1 MTLTNWTK
9 LGTAPN
15 PAVTVTYNNVTLRRG
30 TDYTIEYVDESGK
43 ALTNAAKGMTGVV
56 RITATADSVYEG
68 ITSKDFWICY
78 DIADTLASD
87 VKAEYLYTG
96 KDIEPAP
103 TIKTTSGK
111 TLKAGVDYT
120 VSYNQDT
127 VNAGDKTITIYGM
140 GEYAGETTCTYKI
153 TPKPLTASDI
163 TYTATS
169 PVYTGS
175 DVKPEVTVK
184 NGDVTLSEGIDYEIE
199 EVTDAAADEYIKAGE
214 GKRLKIVAKSGS
226 NYTGTKEITY
236 TIAPRPIADAAG
248 KAASDI
254 EVQGL
259 DGLEELYTGSPITVS
274 GIKVL
279 RNAAELTEI
288 TDYVITYGNNTN
300 AGTAN
305 VYITGKGNYTGMIQ
319 ESFDIK
325 YDFSKVTGKTMLDGQ
340 E

>member
-1 MTLTNWTK
+1 M
-9 LGTAPN
+9 
-15 PAVTVTYNNVTLRRG
+15 
-30 TDYTIEYVDESGK
+30 
-43 ALTNAAKGMTGVV
+43 
-56 RITATADSVYEG
+56 
-68 ITSKDFWICY
+68 
-78 DIADTLASD
+78 ASD

-140 GEYAGETTCTYKI
+140 GEYAGETTCAYKV

-175 DVKPEVTVK
+175 TVKPEVTVK

-199 EVTDAAADEYIKAGE
+199 EVTNAAADEYIKAGE
-214 GKRLKIVAKSGS
+214 GKRLKDRSKIQGS
-226 NYTGTKEITY
+226 NYTGTKDHLYNCT
-236 TIAPRPIADAAG
+236 
-248 KAASDI
+248 ASDSRCGRKGSI
-254 EVQGL
+254 RYRVQGL

-340 E
+340 EETEFEYDGGQQIRPTMKLTYDDRQTRSPMNFQAVIM

>member
-1 MTLTNWTK
+1 
-9 LGTAPN
+9 
-15 PAVTVTYNNVTLRRG
+15 
-30 TDYTIEYVDESGK
+30 
-43 ALTNAAKGMTGVV
+43 
-56 RITATADSVYEG
+56 
-68 ITSKDFWICY
+68 
-78 DIADTLASD
+78 
-87 VKAEYLYTG
+87 
-96 KDIEPAP
+96 
-103 TIKTTSGK
+103 
-111 TLKAGVDYT
+111 
-120 VSYNQDT
+120 
-127 VNAGDKTITIYGM
+127 M
-140 GEYAGETTCTYKI
+140 GHYAGETTCAYKV

-175 DVKPEVTVK
+175 TVKPEVTVK

-300 AGTAN
+300 AGT
-305 VYITGKGNYTGMIQ
+305 
-319 ESFDIK
+319 
-325 YDFSKVTGKTMLDGQ
+325 
-340 E
+340 

>member
-1 MTLTNWTK
+1 
-9 LGTAPN
+9 
-15 PAVTVTYNNVTLRRG
+15 
-30 TDYTIEYVDESGK
+30 
-43 ALTNAAKGMTGVV
+43 MTGVV

-127 VNAGDKTITIYGM
+127 VNAGNKTITIYGM
-140 GEYAGETTCTYKI
+140 GEYAGETTCAYKV

-175 DVKPEVTVK
+175 TVKPEVTVK

-199 EVTDAAADEYIKAGE
+199 EVTDAAAD
-214 GKRLKIVAKSGS
+214 RCV
-226 NYTGTKEITY
+226 
-236 TIAPRPIADAAG
+236 
-248 KAASDI
+248 
-254 EVQGL
+254 
-259 DGLEELYTGSPITVS
+259 
-274 GIKVL
+274 
-279 RNAAELTEI
+279 
-288 TDYVITYGNNTN
+288 
-300 AGTAN
+300 
-305 VYITGKGNYTGMIQ
+305 
-319 ESFDIK
+319 
-325 YDFSKVTGKTMLDGQ
+325 
-340 E
+340 

>member
-1 MTLTNWTK
+1 M
-9 LGTAPN
+9 
-15 PAVTVTYNNVTLRRG
+15 
-30 TDYTIEYVDESGK
+30 
-43 ALTNAAKGMTGVV
+43 
-56 RITATADSVYEG
+56 
-68 ITSKDFWICY
+68 
-78 DIADTLASD
+78 ASD

-140 GEYAGETTCTYKI
+140 GEYAGETTCAYKV

-175 DVKPEVTVK
+175 TVKPEVTVK

-199 EVTDAAADEYIKAGE
+199 EVTGAAADEYIKAGE

-288 TDYVITYGNNTN
+288 TDYVITYGNLSL
-300 AGTAN
+300 
-305 VYITGKGNYTGMIQ
+305 IHI
-319 ESFDIK
+319 
-325 YDFSKVTGKTMLDGQ
+325 
-340 E
+340 

>member
-1 MTLTNWTK
+1 MTISDINNWTK

-140 GEYAGETTCTYKI
+140 GEYAGETTCAYKV

-175 DVKPEVTVK
+175 TVKPEVTVK

-199 EVTDAAADEYIKAGE
+199 EVTNAAADEYIKAGE

-226 NYTGTKEITY
+226 NYTGKIGR
-236 TIAPRPIADAAG
+236 AH
-248 KAASDI
+248 
-254 EVQGL
+254 V
-259 DGLEELYTGSPITVS
+259 
-274 GIKVL
+274 
-279 RNAAELTEI
+279 
-288 TDYVITYGNNTN
+288 
-300 AGTAN
+300 
-305 VYITGKGNYTGMIQ
+305 
-319 ESFDIK
+319 
-325 YDFSKVTGKTMLDGQ
+325 
-340 E
+340 